1 MNNKK
6 KTLIGIIF
14 AIILIFVLRI
24 SYAYF
29 MKSFSQE
36 NKSLVK
42 SGCFNI
48 KLIENSDAIN
58 IDNLYPITD
67 EEAKNLKPFTFTIK
81 NTCNY
86 ISYYQVNLETFD
98 LSTINNKFIKVS
110 LKDKV
115 DILSDYQEV
124 TPTLADAISSNTLIT
139 GYLFPKKEVT
149 YDLRIWLDYNTTLSD
164 IKNDNTD
171 MWQGK
176 ITVISTYKTREEA
189 LATCKDLGGDLLVDG
204 ECKKYFVKLNQ
215 LFNVNNI
222 AYTTFTYTINNA
234 STNNFSLS
242 KNTTATSYR
251 FGFTND
257 YTPSNIYYFS
267 FNSSGNSQF
276 TSAFLKSEEFYPE
289 KATKYSWKNS
299 DNYYFYTIEKDFNSY
314 FLVPNRSEW
323 SMWYYENVYYD
334 ITFSNFSCINL
345 TLMFGDGYEP
355 DKEWCDKNLTNYFEY
370 NKEGTLISIK
380 DIGYDKPTA
389 YYETISLEK

>member
-6 KTLIGIIF
+6 KNLIGIIF

-29 MKSFSQE
+29 MKSFNQE
-36 NKSLVK
+36 NKSFVK

-48 KLIENSDAIN
+48 ELIENSDAIN

-86 ISYYQVNLETFD
+86 ISYYQVNLETFE

-115 DILSDYQEV
+115 DILSNYQEA

-149 YDLRIWLDYNTTLSD
+149 YDLRIWMDYNTTLSD

-171 MWQGK
+171 VWQGK
-176 ITVISTYKTREEA
+176 ITIVSTYKTREEA
-189 LATCKDLGGDLLVDG
+189 LTTCQDLGGDLLVDG

-215 LFNVNNI
+215 QFN
-222 AYTTFTYTINNA
+222 INNVLVQNYIFTEDN
-234 STNNFSLS
+234 SRVNSFSLT
-242 KNTTATSYR
+242 NTNQKQR
-251 FGFTND
+251 FGSIKEYISGNMYYYHFDTNTKSYFSAAYRYNKND
-257 YTPSNIYYFS
+257 YPN
-267 FNSSGNSQF
+267 N
-276 TSAFLKSEEFYPE
+276 
-289 KATKYSWKNS
+289 ATKYSIVNS
-299 DNYYFYTIEKDFNSY
+299 LLCYYFEFVSGFNSY
-314 FLVPNRSEW
+314 VLIPSKNDW
-323 SMWYYENVYYD
+323 TMWYYEQNYD
-334 ITFSNFSCINL
+334 ISFSNYGVVDL